1 MHTRWL
7 LAIICRTL
15 IIMRKFRICKIS
27 CKVYLRMH
35 SIMINSARH
44 ELLEIAYI
52 LATNNLACTMCHQDD
67 DIKWNHFPRCWPF
80 VRGIHRSPV
89 NSPHKGQWRGALMF
103 PLICAWTNAWMNN
116 REAGDLRR
124 NRAHYDVIVMI
135 FCFLPCIYMI
145 NSLMISAEN
154 WEQKKHNKSKSVII
168 YLQFITYITFPKSTE
183 ITMLLRYGILYNL
196 YLLGIMCTYLN
207 AVRGILCMGSIN
219 VRELLS

>member
-1 MHTRWL
+1 MYTRWL

-15 IIMRKFRICKIS
+15 IIMRKFRICKLS
-27 CKVYLRMH
+27 CKVYWRMH

-67 DIKWNHFPRCWPF
+67 DIKWNHFPRYWPFVRGIHRSPVTF

-103 PLICAWTNAWMNN
+103 PLICAWTNAWVNN

-124 NRAHYDVIVMI
+124 HRAHYDVIIMI
-135 FCFLPCIYMI
+135 FCLF
-145 NSLMISAEN
+145 A
-154 WEQKKHNKSKSVII
+154 
-168 YLQFITYITFPKSTE
+168 
-183 ITMLLRYGILYNL
+183 L
-196 YLLGIMCTYLN
+196 YLYDKFVDDIGWKLRTQKTQQIEIRDYIFAIYHIYNISKKYWDYYVIT
-207 AVRGILCMGSIN
+207 IWHPT
-219 VRELLS
+219 